1 MVINTMVYM
10 LILGIFGLLRLRARQ
25 DRMVSWL
32 MLIIISVLFCEYNIQ
47 NSTGVIQGLSVLW
60 GKSQIGNI
68 TIDFHPSQIT
78 NQIII
83 PLFFISLLAI
93 INNNIFRYEEK
104 RSPFNAFVIFN
115 LIAVSL
121 LICAENY
128 VQLITVVFAMDIFG
142 YLILKDVDSSRR
154 YVIYN
159 FFADMCIYMILALAC
174 GKIQSLDISKLL
186 GYEQIGRHKDFV
198 SLVMMTA
205 LFIKIG
211 CFPFQGALTD
221 ISHARFQRMS
231 IVNLMFSPLAGI
243 LLLLKLH
250 NLLFVSDLFLPIFK
264 SISIITFFAGLSGFI
279 AKRHMQKKIICLNMA
294 FCGLI
299 LQLLQR
305 NDFNWS
311 FQISLIYIAIYL
323 FNQLFFKIYL
333 YQNRETDMSKML
345 NAKEINTAA
354 LETLLILVG
363 LINAVFL
370 IMLNFGQNGIYQNDW
385 LITGQSVLLFV
396 GQSIIL
402 NHIYLSPLSRKL
414 DYLNPNPTRLIAFIL
429 NFVLILIGLYLFK
442 DCKWWILGAIVI
454 FFVSVAL
461 PLWGKLKSLYAKDNL
476 QKYEF
481 HQSFLSYVIIRPI
494 SYFSRIIWLMM
505 DIFLSEK
512 VITASAASVER
523 SCIVLFLKI
532 NRRNYGSYVLFIII
546 GIMIFVLS
554 YYMGGQK

>member
-10 LILGIFGLLRLRARQ
+10 LILGIFGLLRLRVRQ
-25 DRMVSWL
+25 DRMMSWL
-32 MLIIISVLFCEYNIQ
+32 MLIITSVLFCEYFMQ
-47 NSTGVIQGLSVLW
+47 NSLGDIQGFSVLW
-60 GKSQIGNI
+60 GKSQIGDI

-83 PLFFISLLAI
+83 PIFFISLLAI
-93 INNNIFRYEEK
+93 TNNNIFRYEEK
-104 RSPFNAFVIFN
+104 RSAFNSYIIFN
-115 LIAVSL
+115 LIAASL

-142 YLILKDVDSSRR
+142 YLILKNADSSRR

-159 FFADMCIYMILALAC
+159 FFADMCLYMILALAC

-211 CFPFQGALTD
+211 CFPFQGALAD
-221 ISHARFQRMS
+221 ISSARFQRMS

-250 NLLFVSDLFLPIFK
+250 NLLLVSDLFLPIFR
-264 SISIITFFAGLSGFI
+264 SIAIITFFVGLFGFI
-279 AKRHMQKKIICLNMA
+279 AKRHIQKKIICLNMA
-294 FCGLI
+294 FSGLV
-299 LQLLQR
+299 LQLLEI

-311 FQISLIYIAIYL
+311 FQISLIYVAIYL

-333 YQNRETDMSKML
+333 YQNRETDILKMT
-345 NAKEINTAA
+345 NAKEMNIAA
-354 LETLLILVG
+354 LKTLLILLG
-363 LINAVFL
+363 LLNAVFL
-370 IMLNFGQNGIYQNDW
+370 IMLNFGQNGIYHNYRIISLQSA
-385 LITGQSVLLFV
+385 LLFIGQSV
-396 GQSIIL
+396 IL

-414 DYLNPNPTRLIAFIL
+414 DYLNPNPTRLVAFIL
-429 NFVLILIGLYLFK
+429 NFILILIGLYLFK
-442 DCKWWILGAIVI
+442 DCKWFILAAVVL
-454 FFVSVAL
+454 FCMLTAL
-461 PLWGKLKSLYAKDNL
+461 PLWHKFKNLYEQTSLQEQEL
-476 QKYEF
+476 G
-481 HQSFLSYVIIRPI
+481 QSLLSYIIVRPI
-494 SYFSRIIWLMM
+494 NYISRMIWLMM

-512 VITASAASVER
+512 IITASAASMER
-523 SCIVLFLKI
+523 NCIALFLKI
-532 NRRNYGSYVLFIII
+532 NRRNYGSYILFIII

-554 YYMGGQK
+554 FYVGGQK